1 MKWEPTCGTSHNITH
16 PDYAPAIGQFYLQN
30 PDTRYKLG
38 GYPLINGYIN
48 LHLKRTRIFVQMYNL
63 LQRTGEK
70 SYFLA
75 PHYPLN
81 PRILKVGLSWNF
93 FD

>member
-1 MKWEPTCGTSHNITH
+1 MFFEG
-16 PDYAPAIGQFYLQN
+16 A
-30 PDTRYKLG
+30 DTRAQH
-38 GYPLINGYIN
+38 P
-48 LHLKRTRIFVQMYNL
+48 HDAYNL